1 MAVATRLTRPQRWDR
16 PFDPAMSQSRL
27 NLLMQNSVI
36 DAIDS
41 EAFPKTIPLSGIIEN
56 DTRLLQ
62 FSAGEIVV
70 REGDYGNS
78 AFLVLSGKVQVVIN
92 PPLSAEQIGRENTPP
107 SRFSNAVAQIF
118 RRRTAPEVR
127 DLNRYGQLS
136 LSNSDQTSNSDK
148 QAVFLQDFPAI
159 LRDRETAEIGEGSLF
174 GELAALGRTP
184 RSASIIC
191 SEDAELLE
199 IRWQGLRELR
209 RFDAGWRR
217 QIDENYRKNALLAHL
232 QDTPL
237 FSKLSS
243 ETLATIAQAT
253 LFETYGS
260 FDWSSSFQRSGAE
273 DALRSEPVIAR
284 EGEYPDGLLLVRAG
298 FGRVSVKQGSG
309 ERTLTYLGAGDTFGL
324 HELYQGWL
332 GSEAPNGTTLRALG
346 YVDALRVPTHVLEE
360 YVFPTLSSA
369 PDSLLDFA
377 RRPLAEDAMQE
388 WLVEQRFI
396 NGTKGMLINLDK
408 CVRCDDC
415 VRACASTHNGNPRFI
430 RHGKTHDHWMVA
442 NACMHCADPVCM
454 IGCPTGAIHR
464 SLSGGSVV
472 INDDTCIGCG
482 TCANSCPYNNIR
494 LVEIRD
500 LAGRPVQDEAT
511 GTPIRKATK
520 CDLCSGIP
528 GGPACER
535 ACAHGALQRVNF

>member
-16 PFDPAMSQSRL
+16 PFGSEMSQSQL
-27 NLLMQNSVI
+27 SFLMQNSVI
-36 DAIDS
+36 AAIDS
-41 EAFPKTIPLSGIIEN
+41 EAFPKTIPLQGIIEN
-56 DTRLLQ
+56 DTRILR
-62 FSAGEIVV
+62 FDAGEIIV

-78 AFLVLSGKVQVVIN
+78 AFLVLSGKVKVIIN
-92 PPLSAEQIGRENTPP
+92 PPLSADQIGREKTPP
-107 SRFSNAVAQIF
+107 ARFANAIAQVF
-118 RRRTAPEVR
+118 KRRTAPEVR
-127 DLNRYGQLS
+127 DLTRYGQFNLA
-136 LSNSDQTSNSDK
+136 NSEK
-148 QAVFLQDFPAI
+148 QAVFLQDFPAV
-159 LRDRETAEIGEGSLF
+159 LKDRDTAEIGEGSLF

-237 FSKLSS
+237 FANLDSDTLS
-243 ETLATIAQAT
+243 TISAAT

-260 FDWSSSFQRSGAE
+260 FDWSSSFQRSGTQ

-298 FGRVSVKQGSG
+298 FARVSVKQGSG

-324 HELYQGWL
+324 HELYQGWR
-332 GSEAPNGTTLRALG
+332 GAEARSESTLRAIG
-346 YVDALRVPTHVLEE
+346 YVDALRVPSYILEE
-360 YVFPTLSSA
+360 HVFPSLLSP
-369 PDSLLDFA
+369 PDSLLKFA
-377 RRPLAEDAMQE
+377 QRPLADDAMQE

-415 VRACASTHNGNPRFI
+415 VRACASTHSGNPRFI
-430 RHGKTHDHWMVA
+430 RHGKIHDHWMVA

-464 SLSGGSVV
+464 SLAGGSVV

-520 CDLCSGIP
+520 CDLCAGIP

-535 ACAHGALQRVNF
+535 ACPHGALQRVNF

>member
-1 MAVATRLTRPQRWDR
+1 LAVATRLARPQRWDR
-16 PFDPAMSQSRL
+16 PFDPAMSRDRL
-27 NLLMQNSVI
+27 NSLMQNSVI

-41 EAFPKTIPLSGIIEN
+41 DAFPKTIPLEGIVQN
-56 DTRLLQ
+56 DTRLLH

-92 PPLSAEQIGRENTPP
+92 PPLSSEQIGRENTSPT
-107 SRFSNAVAQIF
+107 RFSNAVAQIF

-127 DLNRYGQLS
+127 DLKRYGQLS
-136 LSNSDQTSNSDK
+136 LSNSDKTSNSDK
-148 QAVFLQDFPAI
+148 QTVFLQDFPAV
-159 LRDRETAEIGEGSLF
+159 LKGRDTAEIGEGSIF

-184 RSASIIC
+184 RSASIVC

-209 RFDAGWRR
+209 RFDEGWRR

-243 ETLATIAQAT
+243 ETLATIASAT

-260 FDWSSSFQRSGAE
+260 FDWSSSFQRSGSK
-273 DALRSEPVIAR
+273 DSLRSEPVIAR

-298 FGRVSVKQGSG
+298 FARVSVKQGSG

-324 HELYQGWL
+324 YELYQGWQ
-332 GSEAPNGTTLRALG
+332 GSEAPNGTTLRAIG
-346 YVDALRVPTHVLEE
+346 YVDALRVPTHILEE
-360 YVFPTLSSA
+360 FVFPTLLSA

-377 RRPLAEDAMQE
+377 QRPIAEDAMQE

-500 LAGRPVQDEAT
+500 LEGRPVQDEAT

>member
-1 MAVATRLTRPQRWDR
+1 MEIGLAVATRLTRPQRWDR
-16 PFDPAMSQSRL
+16 PFDPAMSQDRL
-27 NLLMQNSVI
+27 AFLMQNPVI
-36 DAIDS
+36 GAIDT
-41 EAFPKTIPLSGIIEN
+41 EAFPKTIPLTGIIEN
-56 DTRLLQ
+56 DTRLRK
-62 FSAGEIVV
+62 FFAGEIVV

-78 AFLVLSGKVQVVIN
+78 AFVVLSGKVKVVIN
-92 PPLSAEQIGRENTPP
+92 PPLSADQIGREKTPP
-107 SRFSNAVAQIF
+107 SSIRNAIAQVF
-118 RRRTAPEVR
+118 KGKSAPETR
-127 DLNRYGQLS
+127 DLSRYGQIS
-136 LSNSDQTSNSDK
+136 LSNQDNQS
-148 QAVFLQDFPAI
+148 VFLQDFPAV
-159 LRDRETAEIGEGSLF
+159 LKGRDTAEIGEGSLF

-184 RSASIIC
+184 RSASIVC

-237 FSKLSS
+237 FSDLPS
-243 ETLATIAQAT
+243 ETLAKIAAAT

-260 FDWSSSFQRSGAE
+260 FDWSSSFQRSGTE
-273 DALRSEPVIAR
+273 DAQRSEPVIAR
-284 EGEYPDGLLLVRAG
+284 EGEYPDGVLLVRAG
-298 FGRVSVKQGSG
+298 FARVSVKQGSG

-324 HELYQGWL
+324 HELYRGWQ
-332 GSEAPNGTTLRALG
+332 GSEAVNGTTLRAIG
-346 YVDALRVPTHVLEE
+346 YVDALRVPTRILEE
-360 YVFPTLSSA
+360 HVFPTLLS
-369 PDSLLDFA
+369 PPESLLDFA
-377 RRPLAEDAMQE
+377 QRPLAEDAIQE

-396 NGTKGMLINLDK
+396 NGTQGMLINLDK

-464 SLSGGSVV
+464 SLAGGSVV